1 MLAVFVVEMEPEGY
15 LEDQCTQCG
24 KVDVLDVEQGS
35 ICYMCFLING
45 EEEE

>member
-1 MLAVFVVEMEPEGY
+1 MFVVEMEPDGY

-24 KVDVLDVEQGS
+24 KVDVLDKEQGS